1 MRAGPLSD
9 AKVIELLNAYFVPAY
24 VSNDEIPGDA
34 DAVKAEKAQR
44 ERVLR
49 AFLDAGMSAGS
60 VHAYVLTPD
69 GQPVGSLH
77 VAHAGDR
84 DKDTG
89 KTRTQLLLEKA
100 VAELKPEKGG
110 PVVKPAA
117 QSVAPKAPAD
127 ALVLHVT
134 ARKLAEKGSWNEFP
148 SEDWVVLKP
157 AQWRKWLPAG
167 EVKVGNS
174 WDIDTGAAGPVLTRF
189 FPQTEVCTAKEA
201 VLLSESGP
209 YKHRLEEGSL
219 RGTVIA
225 VEGGVVRARLDGRSK
240 VLHQFYPGHRDPPTV
255 SSADVVGYLEFDA
268 AGQQVRRLRLV
279 TEQGKFEKLGLGV
292 AVRSVPHKE

>member
-9 AKVIELLNAYFVPAY
+9 AKVIELLNAYFVSAY
-24 VSNDEIPGDA
+24 VSNDEILGDA
-34 DAVKAEKAQR
+34 GAVKAER

-49 AFLDAGMSAGS
+49 AFLDARMSAGS

-77 VAHAGDR
+77 VAHAGGR

-89 KTRTQLLLEKA
+89 KTCTQLLLEKA
-100 VAELKPEKGG
+100 VAELRPEKGA

-117 QSVAPKAPAD
+117 QSAAPKAPAD

-148 SEDWVVLKP
+148 
-157 AQWRKWLPAG
+157 
-167 EVKVGNS
+167 
-174 WDIDTGAAGPVLTRF
+174 
-189 FPQTEVCTAKEA
+189 
-201 VLLSESGP
+201 
-209 YKHRLEEGSL
+209 
-219 RGTVIA
+219 
-225 VEGGVVRARLDGRSK
+225 LDGRSK

-255 SSADVVGYLEFDA
+255 SVADVVGYVARHHSEGQ
-268 AGQQVRRLRLV
+268 AGHRHDGGDWLAHQRHPRAGGFLRRH
-279 TEQGKFEKLGLGV
+279 G
-292 AVRSVPHKE
+292 